1 MLRWHLIAL
10 FAIAL
15 LGISAC
21 NRPDEPMVPKID
33 SREQQKSAD
42 DTASDASKAKDEFLA
57 KSREE
62 IDQLRNRIDTLEA
75 KAKTSGAE
83 LKARLDKQVQEL
95 RAELGN
101 VEGQWQT
108 VKEASATA
116 WEKAKDTLSASL
128 EKLRQAV
135 HDATG

>member
-1 MLRWHLIAL
+1 MI
-10 FAIAL
+10 
-15 LGISAC
+15 
-21 NRPDEPMVPKID
+21 PKVD
-33 SREQQKSAD
+33 GKEQQKSAD
-42 DTASDASKAKDEFLA
+42 DAASDAGKARDEFLA

-62 IDQLRNRIDTLEA
+62 INQLRNRIDALEA

-83 LKARLDKQVQEL
+83 LKAKLDKQVQEL
-95 RAELGN
+95 RAELGS

-108 VKEASATA
+108 VKDAGATA
-116 WEKAKDTLSASL
+116 WEKAKDSLSASL